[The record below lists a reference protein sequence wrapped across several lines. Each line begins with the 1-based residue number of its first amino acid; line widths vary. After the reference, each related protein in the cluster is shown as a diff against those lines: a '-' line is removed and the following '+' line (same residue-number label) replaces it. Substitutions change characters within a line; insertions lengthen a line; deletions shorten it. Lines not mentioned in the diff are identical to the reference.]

1 MTRNT
6 SSASITNSSLS
17 PYALNDLIK
26 VSGVS
31 LCFFPHWLVSLGFLE
46 SESYPGALFSSGW
59 LKTQSA
65 SPAQPPKCRYC
76 RWPKV
81 LREWLKVL
89 LKKSPFS
96 SCFFTALSY
105 KGKKR
110 PWKREPGKQLLLN
123 CKLNGQVLMYIS
135 ENTIQTMTVYS
146 WVYERETLLQ
156 NARVTSSKTVVRVV
170 INNDDSTFK
179 WKLEFKSQYLPPW
192 PQQHPISKRFCW

>member
-123 CKLNGQVLMYIS
+123 CKLNWPSFNVHIWKYDSNYDCVFLSI
-135 ENTIQTMTVYS
+135 
-146 WVYERETLLQ
+146 WKRD
-156 NARVTSSKTVVRVV
+156 TSSKCEGH
-170 INNDDSTFK
+170 IK
-179 WKLEFKSQYLPPW
+179 
-192 PQQHPISKRFCW
+192 